1 MTHTLK
7 SLRNSHYRYCWGKGT
22 YETPDC
28 LMDRAFQEDLTIISG
43 GCFFQY
49 PTNRESATFF
59 GQVKET
65 GEEFLFR
72 IYDRD
77 YFLYLLK
84 RLRTVKRENCMENI
98 SDSSTLKAIL

>member
-1 MTHTLK
+1 MRSRKILP
-7 SLRNSHYRYCWGKGT
+7 SFRWL
-22 YETPDC
+22 
-28 LMDRAFQEDLTIISG
+28 L
-43 GCFFQY
+43 FQY

-84 RLRTVKRENCMENI
+84 RLRTVKRENCMETFPI
-98 SDSSTLKAIL
+98 HPP